1 MRRVTRRGG
10 PFRSCIGL
18 TAAMALSLVSMGWST
33 SASAMPG
40 GPQVTIAVT
49 STANPSTFDQ
59 DVTYTATLTTSDSEN
74 LPTPDTIEFQD
85 NGGDIS
91 GCSFQPLASTATAGA
106 YVATCD
112 EPASNMSVGPHNI
125 TASFPGDSVYDQ
137 GSGSLSRDRRSGTD
151 GYRHHLPLPGI
162 VRHVRQ

>member
-1 MRRVTRRGG
+1 MVT
-10 PFRSCIGL
+10 L
-18 TAAMALSLVSMGWST
+18 GWST

-40 GPQVTIAVT
+40 GPPVTLVVT

-59 DVTYTATLTTSDSEN
+59 DVTYTATLTTSDSGN

-91 GCSFQPLASTATAGA
+91 GCGFQPLANTVAGT

-112 EPASNMSVGPHNI
+112 EPASNMSVGSHNI
-125 TASFPGDSVYDQ
+125 TASFQGDSVYDQ
-137 GSGSLSRDRRSGTD
+137 GFGLPEPDGRSGTD
-151 GYRHHLPLPGI
+151 RYHHHLPLSRI